1 MTLVSPEAKL
11 LLCCART
18 SKSAN
23 SASRIAAL
31 LREDIDWVR
40 VLELARKHRVTPLLY
55 WHLGADD
62 SGTVPKHVLE
72 VLRAHFHDNNL
83 RNLSLT
89 GELLKITRAFEAKGI
104 PVVPFKGPTL
114 AVLAYGSL
122 GLREFADLDILVRK
136 QDVSRARELLTSMGY
151 RRQDRVA
158 GAQEAAFL
166 RTRREY
172 VFTREGG
179 VVVELHWALTPRI
192 LAFRLKPEDLW
203 DRVEK
208 FTLGRDTVLTLST
221 EDTLLFLCVH
231 GSKHFWYRL
240 AWICD
245 VAELL
250 RARGETMDWDRLTE
264 RARQQGAQRTLFLGL
279 SLANE
284 LLGATLPRKISEK
297 MRDDRAVKPLSR
309 QVQEWLFQ
317 EPGETSDVF
326 AKGLAEESGF
336 HPFRVRVRER
346 LRDKALYC
354 ARAALTPTPE
364 DWELLPLP
372 QPFFPL
378 YYVLRPIR
386 LSGRYGQRLL
396 GRLR

>member
-1 MTLVSPEAKL
+1 MTVDSPEAKL

-18 SKSAN
+18 SKDAN
-23 SASRIAAL
+23 VASRIAAL
-31 LREDIDWVR
+31 LREDIDWAR
-40 VLELARKHRVTPLLY
+40 VLEMARQHRVTPLLY
-55 WHLGADD
+55 WHLGVDD
-62 SGTVPKHVLE
+62 SGAVPQPVLD
-72 VLRAHFHDNNL
+72 VLRARFHDNNL
-83 RNLSLT
+83 RNLRLT
-89 GELLKITRAFEAKGI
+89 GELLGIARAFEAQGI

-114 AVLAYGSL
+114 AVLAYESL
-122 GLREFADLDILVRK
+122 GLREFADLDILVHK
-136 QDVSRARELLTSMGY
+136 QDVSRARELLSSMGY
-151 RRQDRVA
+151 RGQDRVA
-158 GAQEAAFL
+158 GAREAAFL
-166 RTRREY
+166 ETRREY
-172 VFTREGG
+172 VFAREGG
-179 VVVELHWALTPRI
+179 VVELHWALTPRI
-192 LAFRLKPEDLW
+192 LAFGLKPEDLW

-208 FTLGRDTVLTLST
+208 FTLGRDRVLTLST

-250 RARGETMDWDRLTE
+250 RARETVDWDQLTE

-284 LLGATLPRKISEK
+284 LLGATLPRTISEK
-297 MRDDRAVKPLSR
+297 IRADQAVKPLSR

-317 EPGETSDVF
+317 ETGEASDVF

-336 HPFRVRVRER
+336 HPFRVKVRER
-346 LRDKALYC
+346 LRDKVLYC

-364 DWELLPLP
+364 DWDLLPLP

>member
-1 MTLVSPEAKL
+1 
-11 LLCCART
+11 
-18 SKSAN
+18 
-23 SASRIAAL
+23 
-31 LREDIDWVR
+31 
-40 VLELARKHRVTPLLY
+40 LY
-55 WHLGADD
+55 WHLGIDY
-62 SGTVPKHVLE
+62 SETVPERVLE
-72 VLRAHFHDNNL
+72 VLRAHYHDNNL
-83 RNLSLT
+83 RNLRLT
-89 GELLKITRAFEAKGI
+89 GELLKITRAFEVEGI
-104 PVVPFKGPTL
+104 PVIPFKGSTL

-122 GLREFADLDILVRK
+122 GLREFADLDILVHE
-136 QDVSRARELLTSMGY
+136 QDVSRARKSLASMGY
-151 RRQDRVA
+151 RRQDRVT
-158 GAQEAAFL
+158 GAREAAFL
-166 RTRREY
+166 KTRREY
-172 VFTREGG
+172 VFAREGG
-179 VVVELHWALTPRI
+179 AVVELHWALTPRI

-208 FTLGRDTVLTLST
+208 FTLGRDSVSTLST

-231 GSKHFWYRL
+231 GSKHFWHRL

-250 RARGETMDWDRLTE
+250 RAREAIDWYQLTE
-264 RARQQGAQRTLFLGL
+264 RAGQQGAQRTLFLGL
-279 SLANE
+279 TLASE
-284 LLGATLPRKISEK
+284 LLGATLPPTISEK
-297 MRDDRAVKPLSR
+297 IRADRAVQPLSR

-346 LRDKALYC
+346 LRDKVLYC

-396 GRLR
+396 GRLK

>member
-1 MTLVSPEAKL
+1 M
-11 LLCCART
+11 
-18 SKSAN
+18 
-23 SASRIAAL
+23 
-31 LREDIDWVR
+31 
-40 VLELARKHRVTPLLY
+40 ARKHRMTPLLY
-55 WHLGADD
+55 WHLGVDD
-62 SGTVPKHVLE
+62 SGAVPKHVLE

-83 RNLSLT
+83 RNLRLT
-89 GELLKITRAFEAKGI
+89 GELLKITRAFEAHGI

-114 AVLAYGSL
+114 AALAYESL
-122 GLREFADLDILVRK
+122 GLREFADLDILVHK
-136 QDVSRARELLTSMGY
+136 QDVSRARELLASMGY

-158 GAQEAAFL
+158 GAREAAFL
-166 RTRREY
+166 KTRREY
-172 VFTREGG
+172 VFAREGG

-208 FTLGRDTVLTLST
+208 ITLGRDAVLTLST

-250 RARGETMDWDRLTE
+250 RARETIDWGQLTE
-264 RARQQGAQRTLFLGL
+264 RARQMGAQRTLFLGL
-279 SLANE
+279 LLANE
-284 LLGATLPRKISEK
+284 LLGATLPRTISEK
-297 MRDDRAVKPLSR
+297 IRADRAVKPLSR
-309 QVQEWLFQ
+309 QVQGWLFQ

-326 AKGLAEESGF
+326 AKGLDEESGF
-336 HPFRVRVRER
+336 HPFRVKVRER
-346 LRDKALYC
+346 LRDKVLYS

-396 GRLR
+396 SRLR